1 MILLF
6 HWTVRHSLADTRY
19 FVYKYTLH
27 ITKKDVTEHLPS
39 ASASKNKPLEQADNN
54 QNNYDP
60 C

>member
-6 HWTVRHSLADTRY
+6 LWTGWHNLADTRY

-27 ITKKDVTEHLPS
+27 INKKDVTEHLPS
-39 ASASKNKPLEQADNN
+39 ASASKNKPFEQADND